1 MTAMADPAIVVERLS
16 KCYRIPRADGAV
28 GGWRRFVPWVGRAVE
43 SEAFWALRDVSFD
56 VSLGQVVG
64 IVGRNGS
71 GKSTLLKIL
80 SRVVAPTSGQVAIR
94 GRVGS
99 LLEVGAGFH
108 PELTGRENVYL
119 SGAVLGMSRAEV
131 GACFD
136 EIVAF
141 AEIERFLD
149 APVKRYSSGMYVRLA
164 FAVAAHLRTEIVI
177 VDEVLAVGD
186 TRFQK
191 RCLSKMNEV
200 VREGRTVL
208 FVSHNLGSVR
218 ELCGRGLLL
227 DAGRIVADGPV
238 DDVLARYLE
247 SIAETSGRAC
257 TFADDPAKRVRIRGV
272 RVESPAR
279 GAAQPLDIADPVEVE
294 LDYIVREAL
303 TGVNLGIVVSREG
316 VPVFSS
322 FDIDTN
328 PAAFEHRPAGEY
340 RCRIALPRRLLK
352 AGLYTVTAGVGHTA
366 TGPIDLHVDAVSFEL
381 LETSIDTTHLGY
393 ARSRPGQVIV
403 PLEWQTTAL

>member
-164 FAVAAHLRTEIVI
+164 FSIAAHLDPEILLI
-177 VDEVLAVGD
+177 DEALAVGD
-186 TRFQK
+186 FAFQAKCIERMK
-191 RCLSKMNEV
+191 RIAA
-200 VREGRTVL
+200 EGRTIL
-208 FVSHNLGSVR
+208 FVSH
-218 ELCGRGLLL
+218 
-227 DAGRIVADGPV
+227 DV
-238 DDVLARYLE
+238 DTVLQLAHRVLVLA
-247 SIAETSGRAC
+247 G
-257 TFADDPAKRVRIRGV
+257 
-272 RVESPAR
+272 
-279 GAAQPLDIADPVEVE
+279 
-294 LDYIVREAL
+294 
-303 TGVNLGIVVSREG
+303 
-316 VPVFSS
+316 
-322 FDIDTN
+322 
-328 PAAFEHRPAGEY
+328 
-340 RCRIALPRRLLK
+340 
-352 AGLYTVTAGVGHTA
+352 
-366 TGPIDLHVDAVSFEL
+366 
-381 LETSIDTTHLGY
+381 
-393 ARSRPGQVIV
+393 SRPQFTGAPEEAVAHYKQLTLAPPR
-403 PLEWQTTAL
+403 PLPSA

>member
-1 MTAMADPAIVVERLS
+1 MRW
-16 KCYRIPRADGAV
+16 
-28 GGWRRFVPWVGRAVE
+28 WRSDAKSE
-43 SEAFWALRDVSFD
+43 SLWALRDARFSVQP
-56 VSLGQVVG
+56 GEVVG
-64 IVGRNGS
+64 IVGANGS

-80 SRVVAPTSGQVAIR
+80 SRVVTPTAGRAEIR

-108 PELTGRENVYL
+108 PELTGRENVFL
-119 SGAVLGMSRAEV
+119 NGAALGMSRREV
-131 GACFD
+131 RGRFD
-136 EIVAF
+136 EIVGF

-149 APVKRYSSGMYVRLA
+149 TPVKRYSSGMYVRLA
-164 FAVAAHLRTEIVI
+164 FAVAAHLQTEIVI

-191 RCLSKMNEV
+191 RCLSKMNDV

-227 DAGRIVADGPV
+227 DAGRIVADGSV
-238 DDVLARYLE
+238 DEVLSRYLE
-247 SIAETSGRAC
+247 SISEVCGRARE
-257 TFADDPAKRVRIRGV
+257 FEDDPAKKIRIRAL
-272 RVESPAR
+272 RVVSPAR
-279 GAAQPLDIADPVEVE
+279 GPSPPLDIADRVEVE
-294 LDYIVREAL
+294 LEYIVREAM
-303 TGVNLGIVVSREG
+303 TGTNLGIVISREG

-328 PAAFEHRPAGEY
+328 PAAFEHRSAGEY
-340 RCRIALPRRLLK
+340 RSRVPLPQRLLK

-381 LETSIDTTHLGY
+381 LETSIDTTNLGY

-403 PLEWQTTAL
+403 PLEWKTTRT

>member
-1 MTAMADPAIVVERLS
+1 MDGMPRCAIVVEQLS
-16 KCYRIPRADGAV
+16 KCYRIPRPTPPA
-28 GGWRRFVPWVGRAVE
+28 GGWRRWLSWRRIGTRVE
-43 SEAFWALRDVSFD
+43 ELWALRDVAFRAQPGE
-56 VSLGQVVG
+56 VLG
-64 IVGRNGS
+64 IIGRNGS
-71 GKSTLLKIL
+71 GKSTLLKVL
-80 SRVVAPTSGQVAIR
+80 SRIVAPTTGRAIIR

-108 PELTGRENVYL
+108 PELTGRENVFL

-131 GACFD
+131 RACFD
-136 EIVAF
+136 EIVDF

-149 APVKRYSSGMYVRLA
+149 TPVKRYSSGMYVRLA
-164 FAVAAHLRTEIVI
+164 FAVAAHLRTEIMI

-186 TRFQK
+186 ARFQK
-191 RCLSKMNEV
+191 RCLGKMNDV

-218 ELCGRGLLL
+218 ELCSRGLLL
-227 DAGRIVADGPV
+227 DGGRVRADGPV
-238 DDVLARYLE
+238 DDVLARYIE
-247 SIAETSGRAC
+247 SIADAGGRSCTFPDDPTKRIRIRTLRVGSPGRA
-257 TFADDPAKRVRIRGV
+257 P
-272 RVESPAR
+272 S
-279 GAAQPLDIADPVEVE
+279 QPLDIADPIQIEIEYV
-294 LDYIVREAL
+294 VREAT
-303 TGVNLGIVVSREG
+303 TGANLGLVVSREG

-340 RCRIALPRRLLK
+340 RSRIALPRRLLK

-366 TGPIDLHVDAVSFEL
+366 TGPIDLHVDAISFEL
-381 LETSIDTTHLGY
+381 HETSVDTTHLGY

-403 PLEWQTTAL
+403 PLDWQTSCL